1 MAYYGYRYYDPQT
14 GKWPSRD
21 PIEEN
26 GGINLYGFVK
36 NSPTNL
42 TDVLGQIAWV
52 ICNRC
57 SNDKKGPM
65 TCRNWDSD
73 QERDG
78 WGEIYPSNEDDNQN
92 PVPSGINYDVLPK
105 PTKQMN
111 RGNEG
116 MTGNVE
122 GGRRLGQGGKEFPQ
136 GTPSITHPN
145 YSNNPGQVY
154 PARPDLNNHRMH
166 GKGGSLGCHTSKE
179 CGNIQRMMERHSNR
193 GGTRY
198 RVYDVNCPCV
208 NGKVTPP
215 PAPERFLPA
224 ISVQ

>member
-1 MAYYGYRYYDPQT
+1 
-14 GKWPSRD
+14 
-21 PIEEN
+21 
-26 GGINLYGFVK
+26 
-36 NSPTNL
+36 
-42 TDVLGQIAWV
+42 
-52 ICNRC
+52 
-57 SNDKKGPM
+57 M

-179 CGNIQRMMERHSNR
+179 CGNIQRMMERMMNEMFDFLKRKMDEQENR
-193 GGTRY
+193 IRGIRGW
-198 RVYDVNCPCV
+198 
-208 NGKVTPP
+208 
-215 PAPERFLPA
+215 
-224 ISVQ
+224 